1 MNLSIQ
7 QVFAAVVIFYVTVFW
22 DKIYLGKTLEIS
34 IKQLGDL

>member
-1 MNLSIQ
+1 MNLGVQ
-7 QVFAAVVIFYVTVFW
+7 QVFAAVVILCYCFL